1 MSSDSK
7 TIDSQPPKVE
17 FFNDGTSK
25 EKTKKTKNVNPI
37 HPFEE
42 YEDFHENPPIPVF
55 NYIINS
61 KTGELIEDKS
71 GKP

>member
-7 TIDSQPPKVE
+7 TTETQPPKVE
-17 FFNDGTSK
+17 FFSEGATK
-25 EKTKKTKNVNPI
+25 EKPKRTRNSNPV

-42 YEDFHENPPIPVF
+42 YDDFHENPPIPVF

-61 KTGELIEDKS
+61 KTGELIEDKT